1 MNIIQ
6 SNFCKNQ
13 CRINHNLNFNIK
25 NNTNSDKSLSS
36 NADFSKANA
45 ENYKANY
52 IPNFKG
58 GMNCEKSNS
67 SGIGTL
73 NYQTAF
79 FREPKTD
86 EIVQNYIL
94 EKFGNE
100 DEINIVSGACS
111 TGEEAKSYA
120 MMMDS
125 LKGKLKIM
133 GFDISPKCIEK
144 AQNHNCQLIKDDDN
158 SPTNLLSL
166 DSENILL
173 TDNIDDLTEY
183 ERKCRDKFRQYYLP
197 KDLPYKV
204 PAYPD
209 AKQKLEDLETLLAN
223 KDEFE
228 KQKKQFCEHMQM
240 VKTMSPELAKYDMPF
255 EEIMNASKRAL
266 AQQADAFRTV
276 ADFETGEHSFDNC
289 TFSVGDVMDLEN
301 LYKADS
307 VNVLLYRNALY
318 HTLCTGDNMMRFMKD
333 DAQETIDLI
342 AKKMNKIL
350 KKQGLVVFGEEEGFM
365 QGIDRNIIKETMNN
379 NGFKLLEN
387 NNKNDNDNIW
397 VKIEDV

>member
-6 SNFCKNQ
+6 SDFYKNQ
-13 CRINHNLNFNIK
+13 CRINNNLNCNIR
-25 NNTNSDKSLSS
+25 NNTNSNKSTSS
-36 NADFSKANA
+36 NADFSKASA

-67 SGIGTL
+67 NDIGTL

-94 EKFGNE
+94 KKFGNE
-100 DEINIVSGACS
+100 DEINMVSGACS

-120 MMMDS
+120 MMLDS
-125 LKGKLKIM
+125 LNGKLKIM

-144 AQNHNCQLIKDDDN
+144 AQNHDCQLIKDDDN
-158 SPTNLLSL
+158 SPTKFLSL

-183 ERKCRDKFRQYYLP
+183 ERKCKDKFKQYYLP
-197 KDLPYKV
+197 KALPYKV
-204 PAYPD
+204 PAYPE
-209 AKQKLEDLETLLAN
+209 AKQKLEDLETLLAD

-228 KQKKQFCEHMQM
+228 KQKKQYCEEMQM
-240 VKTMSPELAKYDMPF
+240 VKNMAPEMAQFVMSF
-255 EEIMNASKRAL
+255 EDVMNASKNAL
-266 AQQADAFRTV
+266 AQQANAYRTA

-289 TFSVGDVMDLEN
+289 TFSVGDVMDLDN

-318 HTLCTGDNMMRFMKD
+318 HTLCIGDNMMRFMKD
-333 DAQETIDLI
+333 DAPKTIDLI
-342 AKKMNKIL
+342 SKKMNKIL
-350 KKQGLVVFGEEEGFM
+350 KKQGLVVFGENESM
-365 QGIDRNIIKETMNN
+365 QGIDKNIIKEAMEN
-379 NGFKLLEN
+379 NGFKLLES

-397 VKIEDV
+397 VKIKDV

>member
-36 NADFSKANA
+36 NAYFSKASA

-100 DEINIVSGACS
+100 DEINIVFGACS

-125 LKGKLKIM
+125 LNGKLKIL
-133 GFDISPKCIEK
+133 GFDISPKSIEK
-144 AQNHNCQLIKDDDN
+144 AQNHDCQLIKADDN
-158 SPTNLLSL
+158 SPTKLLNL

-197 KDLPYKV
+197 KGLPYKV

-209 AKQKLEDLETLLAN
+209 AKQKLEDLEALLAN
-223 KDEFE
+223 KEEFE
-228 KQKKQFCEHMQM
+228 KQKKQFCEQMQM
-240 VKTMSPELAKYDMPF
+240 VKNMAPELAQDDISF
-255 EEIMNASKRAL
+255 EEIMNASKLAL
-266 AQQADAFRTV
+266 VQQANAYRTV

-289 TFSVGDVMDLEN
+289 TFKVGDLMNLED

-318 HTLCTGDNMMRFMKD
+318 HTLCRGDNMMRYMKE
-333 DAQETIDLI
+333 DAQETMDLI

-350 KKQGLVVFGEEEGFM
+350 KKQGLVVFGEEEFM
-365 QGIDRNIIKETMNN
+365 QGINTNIIKETMDN
-379 NGFKLLEN
+379 NGFKLLES
-387 NNKNDNDNIW
+387 NNKNDNANIW

>member
-6 SNFCKNQ
+6 SKFCKNQ

-25 NNTNSDKSLSS
+25 NNTNSYKSLSS
-36 NADFSKANA
+36 NADFTNASA

-52 IPNFKG
+52 MPNFKG

-120 MMMDS
+120 MMLDS
-125 LKGKLKIM
+125 LNGKLKIM

-166 DSENILL
+166 ASENILL

-183 ERKCRDKFRQYYLP
+183 ERKCRDKFRQYYQP
-197 KDLPYKV
+197 KALPYKV

-228 KQKKQFCEHMQM
+228 KQKQQYCEQMQM
-240 VKTMSPELAKYDMPF
+240 IKNMAPKLAEYEMSF
-255 EEIMNASKRAL
+255 EDIINANKHAL
-266 AQQADAFRTV
+266 VQQANAYRTV

-289 TFSVGDVMDLEN
+289 TFSVGDVIDLDN
-301 LYKADS
+301 LYNADS

-318 HTLCTGDNMMRFMKD
+318 HTLCRGDNMMRCMKD

-350 KKQGLVVFGEEEGFM
+350 KKQGLVVFGEEEFM
-365 QGIDRNIIKETMNN
+365 QGINTNIIKEAMGN
-379 NGFKLLEN
+379 NGFKLLESN
-387 NNKNDNDNIW
+387 IKNDNDSIW

>member
-6 SNFCKNQ
+6 SKFCKNQ

-36 NADFSKANA
+36 NADFTKASA

-58 GMNCEKSNS
+58 GMNYEKSNS
-67 SGIGTL
+67 NGIGAL

-125 LKGKLKIM
+125 LNGKLKIM

-158 SPTNLLSL
+158 SPTNFLSL
-166 DSENILL
+166 ASENILL

-183 ERKCRDKFRQYYLP
+183 EKKCRDKFRQYYLP

-223 KDEFE
+223 KEEFE

-240 VKTMSPELAKYDMPF
+240 VKNMAPELAQYDTYF
-255 EEIMNASKRAL
+255 EEIMNASKCAL
-266 AQQADAFRTV
+266 VQQANAYRTV
-276 ADFETGEHSFDNC
+276 ADFVTGEHSFDNC
-289 TFSVGDVMDLEN
+289 TFSVGDVMNLEN

-318 HTLCTGDNMMRFMKD
+318 HTLCKGDNMMRWMKD

-342 AKKMNKIL
+342 AKKMNKI
-350 KKQGLVVFGEEEGFM
+350 
-365 QGIDRNIIKETMNN
+365 
-379 NGFKLLEN
+379 
-387 NNKNDNDNIW
+387 
-397 VKIEDV
+397 